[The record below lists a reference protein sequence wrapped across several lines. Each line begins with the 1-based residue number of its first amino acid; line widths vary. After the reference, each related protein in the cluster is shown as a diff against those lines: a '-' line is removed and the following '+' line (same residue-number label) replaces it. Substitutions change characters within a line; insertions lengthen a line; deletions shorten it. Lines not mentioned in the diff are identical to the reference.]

1 MAKFQKGKSGNPA
14 GKRPG
19 TKSKNAEQIR
29 GIVSEVLTNCLT
41 SEAILK
47 DISKLDPKDRLSV
60 IDRLLKHVLP
70 APMDEVL
77 RLSDADFDRL
87 IRTLEER
94 AKTF

>member
-1 MAKFQKGKSGNPA
+1 MKKKKTGGRKKGTPNK
-14 GKRPG
+14 
-19 TKSKNAEQIR
+19 TTAEVREILTA
-29 GIVSEVLTNCLT
+29 VLSDVIDKET
-41 SEAILK
+41 ILADLK
-47 DISKLDPKDRLSV
+47 KLDPKDRLQAV
-60 IDRLLKHVLP
+60 DRLLKHILP

>member
-1 MAKFQKGKSGNPA
+1 MKKKKTGGRKKGTPNK
-14 GKRPG
+14 
-19 TKSKNAEQIR
+19 TTAEVREILTA
-29 GIVSEVLTNCLT
+29 VLSDCIDK
-41 SEAILK
+41 EIILADLK
-47 DISKLDPKDRLSV
+47 KLDPKDRLQAV
-60 IDRLLKHVLP
+60 DRLLKHVLP